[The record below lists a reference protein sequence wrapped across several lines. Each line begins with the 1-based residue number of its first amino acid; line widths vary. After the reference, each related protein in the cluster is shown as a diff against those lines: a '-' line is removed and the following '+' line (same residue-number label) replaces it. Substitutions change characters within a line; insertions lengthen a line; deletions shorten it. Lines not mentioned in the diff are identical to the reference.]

1 MEVIKTD
8 RGGKKLC
15 LNGHM
20 YVKKIAKKDWIRWQC
35 VKQRSGCKGA
45 VSTDEDVST
54 QTVYS
59 ILNAVYYLNS

>member
-1 MEVIKTD
+1 MEVIKTNK
-8 RGGKKLC
+8 GGKKLC

-35 VKQRSGCKGA
+35 VKQRSGCKRA
-45 VSTDEDVST
+45 VSTDQDVST

-59 ILNAVYYLNS
+59 VIQFIQYI